1 MRVKV
6 QRLIIFS
13 ISIALVSG
21 CATRYVER
29 DPSRE
34 EVSDNFGDVV
44 VSQTSEAL
52 KKNPPTCLGVLPLVA
67 AKIEFA
73 PTEDIRKAIHSQL
86 APTGVRLIPLQKID
100 LLYKKEL
107 SIKDNIAALLS
118 VTGCDTYIAGEVT
131 ERNNRFWGIYS
142 EVKIGAKL
150 RVLLAGQDKPI
161 WEGKHVAVVRD
172 GGIPI
177 NPITAVTSAISAGSN
192 IRQEQIIRT
201 THDLAR
207 RLVHAIPGLAFQ
219 DELVAENKI
228 APKESTDPSQ
238 PNKTAPLASLKA
250 ELKGLSDAEIEGRL
264 VDELL
269 RENWTVPRER
279 EELVELLITK
289 APSNPVGYREMVKLK
304 LSSGQGGMAVI
315 YGKKLVQLEP
325 DHSDNQ
331 FLLGRA
337 YLKAEKPEEAVNPLL
352 KAAGAEFP
360 KPVYFTAL
368 GLSYSQQG
376 KYGLA
381 IASYKKALEFSPT
394 DPFAL
399 LQLGMTQAF
408 DGDEGAAALTIRQSM
423 IAAIAN
429 NERASAEKSLTA
441 LQSLGLDNQLSAE
454 DLRAIKDRIQ
464 RL

>member
-6 QRLIIFS
+6 QHLIIAS
-13 ISIALVSG
+13 MSVALVAG

-34 EVSDNFGDVV
+34 AVSDNFGDVV
-44 VSQTSEAL
+44 VSQTSDEL

-67 AKIEFA
+67 AKTEFA
-73 PTEDIRKAIHSQL
+73 PTEDVRKAIHSHL
-86 APTGVRLIPLQKID
+86 APTGVRLLALQKVD
-100 LLYKKEL
+100 RLYDKRL
-107 SIKDNIAALLS
+107 SVKDNVAAIN
-118 VTGCDTYIAGEVT
+118 VATGCDAFIVGEVT
-131 ERNNRFWGIYS
+131 DRNTRFWGVYS

-150 RVLLAGQDKPI
+150 QVLRAGQDKPI

-172 GGIPI
+172 GGIPL
-177 NPITAVTSAISAGSN
+177 NPITAVTSAVSASSN
-192 IRQEQIIRT
+192 LREEQITRT

-207 RLVHAIPGLAFQ
+207 RLVHAIPGLKFQ
-219 DELVAENKI
+219 DELVADNAGKNTVE
-228 APKESTDPSQ
+228 PKTDSQ
-238 PNKTAPLASLKA
+238 PAIAPLANLKA
-250 ELKGLSDAEIEGRL
+250 ELKDKSDIEIEKQL
-264 VDELL
+264 VNELSEGQWNNKD
-269 RENWTVPRER
+269 REV
-279 EELVELLITK
+279 LAELLITK
-289 APSNPVGYREMVKLK
+289 APQNPTGYAEMAKVKLAT
-304 LSSGQGGMAVI
+304 GQGGMAVM

-325 DHSDNQ
+325 NNPDNQ

-337 YLKAEKPEEAVNPLL
+337 FLKAEKPEEAVPPLL
-352 KAAGAEFP
+352 KAAGAELP

-381 IASYKKALEFSPT
+381 IASYKKALEFAPT

-408 DGDEGAAALTIRQSM
+408 DGDEGTAALTIRQSM

-441 LQSLGLDNQLSAE
+441 LQSLGLDTQLSAE